1 MGADAPPVEPDF
13 DAVLVAARAGDEWAV
28 GVLYRDL
35 HPRLARYLRVRAAH
49 VAEDLE
55 AEVWLAIAERLHRF
69 EGDDVAFRAW
79 AFSIARRR
87 LADHRRQAARR
98 RTDAAPVGV
107 IDRAS
112 VLADPERIVLDELAG
127 DEAAA
132 FVMRTLPADQ
142 AEVVLLRV
150 VAGLE
155 VEQVAA
161 LLGKRPGTIR
171 VMQHRGLRRLER
183 VLAGKRVTR

>member
-1 MGADAPPVEPDF
+1 VEPDF
-13 DAVLVAARAGDEWAV
+13 DAVLVAARTGEEWAIT
-28 GVLYRDL
+28 VLYREL

-69 EGDDVAFRAW
+69 EGDAVAFRAW

-98 RTDAAPVGV
+98 RTDPAPTEV
-107 IDRAS
+107 IDRPS
-112 VLADPERIVLDELAG
+112 PLADPERIVLDALAG

-132 FVMRTLPADQ
+132 FVMRTLPADH

-183 VLAGKRVTR
+183 VLAGKRVTQ

>member
-1 MGADAPPVEPDF
+1 VEPDF
-13 DAVLVAARAGDEWAV
+13 DAVLVAARAGEEWAV
-28 GVLYRDL
+28 TVLYREL

-55 AEVWLAIAERLHRF
+55 AEVWLAIAERIHRF
-69 EGDDVAFRAW
+69 EGDEVAFRAW

-98 RTDAAPVGV
+98 RTDAAPVEV
-107 IDRAS
+107 IDRAN

-132 FVMRTLPADQ
+132 FVLRTLPADQ

-155 VEQVAA
+155 VEQVAE

-183 VLAGKRVTR
+183 VLAAKRVTQ

>member
-1 MGADAPPVEPDF
+1 VEPDF
-13 DAVLVAARAGDEWAV
+13 DAAVVAAPAGEEWAITL
-28 GVLYRDL
+28 LYREL

-49 VAEDLE
+49 VADDLE
-55 AEVWLAIAERLHRF
+55 AEVWLAIAEQLHRF
-69 EGDDVAFRAW
+69 EGDATAFRAW

-87 LADHRRQAARR
+87 LADHRRQTARR
-98 RTDAAPVGV
+98 RTDTAPLEV

-112 VLADPERIVLDELAG
+112 PAADPERIVLDELAG

-132 FVMRTLPADQ
+132 FVVRTLPADQ

-155 VEQVAA
+155 VEQVAT

>member
-1 MGADAPPVEPDF
+1 MEPDF
-13 DAVLVAARAGDEWAV
+13 DAVVVAARAGEDWAIT
-28 GVLYRDL
+28 VLYGDL
-35 HPRLARYLRVRAAH
+35 HPRLARYLRTRAAH

-69 EGDDVAFRAW
+69 EGDALAFRAW

-98 RTDAAPVGV
+98 RTDTAPLEVV
-107 IDRAS
+107 DRPS
-112 VLADPERIVLDELAG
+112 PHADPERIVLDEIAG

-155 VEQVAA
+155 VDQVAA
-161 LLGKRPGTIR
+161 LLGKRRGTIR

-183 VLAGKRVTR
+183 VLAAKRVTR

>member
-1 MGADAPPVEPDF
+1 M
-13 DAVLVAARAGDEWAV
+13 
-28 GVLYRDL
+28 
-35 HPRLARYLRVRAAH
+35 
-49 VAEDLE
+49 
-55 AEVWLAIAERLHRF
+55 WLAIAERLHQF
-69 EGDDVAFRAW
+69 DGDVLAFRGW

-98 RTDAAPVGV
+98 RTDAAPLEVL
-107 IDRAS
+107 DRA
-112 VLADPERIVLDELAG
+112 DPTLDPSGIVLDELAG
-127 DEAAA
+127 DGAAA
-132 FVMRTLPADQ
+132 FVTRTLPADQ

-155 VEQVAA
+155 VDQVAA

-183 VLAGKRVTR
+183 VLAAKRVTQ